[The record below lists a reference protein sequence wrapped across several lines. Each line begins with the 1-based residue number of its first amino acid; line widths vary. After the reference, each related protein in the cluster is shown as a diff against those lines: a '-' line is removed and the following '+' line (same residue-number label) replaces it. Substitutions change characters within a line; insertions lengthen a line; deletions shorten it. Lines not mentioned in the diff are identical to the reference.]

1 MSLARYEGGPTR
13 KAAFVST
20 TLVIIGLPSSGKT
33 TVFNALTRSQAET
46 GTYGANADEP
56 NLATVKVPD
65 ARLDRL
71 TEMFQP
77 QKRVPADV
85 QYLDVA
91 GIAKGIAEKGMSG
104 TLLGHL
110 SQADALLLVVRA
122 FSDPDVPHVEDSV
135 DPGRDIETLTLEL
148 LFSDLAAIEKR
159 LNRIQNQKQKV
170 VGREREAMEREK
182 ALMERL
188 KTSLE
193 NDTPIREVLPD
204 IDPDDVRIL
213 RGFGFLTAKPML
225 ILLNLGEEQ
234 LGAEGEA
241 MVRELQSRFG
251 RPGVAVDALAGQIEM
266 EIGRLEPDDA
276 AVFMDDLGIAE
287 SGLDRVI
294 RLSFDLLGLMPFFT
308 VGPDECRAWTIRQG
322 ASAVESAGEIHSDIQ
337 RGFIRAEIVGYD
349 DLIETGG
356 MPEARKLG
364 KLRREGKDYTVQDGD
379 VINFLF
385 NV

>member
-1 MSLARYEGGPTR
+1 M
-13 KAAFVST
+13 ST
-20 TLVIIGLPSSGKT
+20 TLVIIGLPSCGKT

-46 GTYGANADEP
+46 GTYGANVDEP

-65 ARLDRL
+65 ARLDQL

-104 TLLGHL
+104 ALLGHL
-110 SQADALLLVVRA
+110 SQADALVLVVRA
-122 FSDPDVPHVEDSV
+122 FADPDVPHVEESV
-135 DPGRDIETLTLEL
+135 DPARDIETLLLEL
-148 LFSDLAAIEKR
+148 HFSDLAAVEKR
-159 LNRIQNQKQKV
+159 LDRIQNQKQKV

-182 ALMERL
+182 SLMERL
-188 KTSLE
+188 HTALE
-193 NDTPIREVLPD
+193 NETPIREVLPD
-204 IDPDDVRIL
+204 IDPDDARIL

-234 LGAEGEA
+234 LGAEAEA
-241 MVRELQSRFG
+241 LVQDMQTRFG

-266 EIGRLEPDDA
+266 EIGRLDSDDS
-276 AVFMDDLGIAE
+276 AVFMDDLGITE

-294 RLSFDLLGLMPFFT
+294 RLSFTLLGLMPFFT

-349 DLIETGG
+349 DLIAAGG

-364 KLRREGKDYTVQDGD
+364 KLRREGKEYTVQDGD